1 MAKQTISSEIFQ
13 IIRSRIIRWEYPPGY
28 RLTEEALCQE
38 FNVSRIPVR
47 EALHLLEESHLVE
60 KVAHQGCRVR
70 QPTEKE
76 INELYD
82 VRLALEG
89 FVVEQLAQ
97 NGMNENVWQQLYDH
111 WQMLYHTD
119 PDAAFDAD
127 LLAHEDELFHET
139 LAAATENETLIT
151 MLKGINE
158 RLAFVRYTDITTLE
172 RLLETCQQH
181 LPILDAI
188 QARDAQQAKKAMWLN
203 IEYGRRNVE
212 SALKDVLSKAY
223 LLH

>member
-13 IIRSRIIRWEYPPGY
+13 TLRSRIIRWEYPPGY
-28 RLTEEALCQE
+28 HLTEEALCQE

-47 EALHLLEESHLVE
+47 EALHQLEESHLVE
-60 KVAHQGCRVR
+60 KIPHQGCRVR

-89 FVVEQLAQ
+89 FIVEQLAQ
-97 NGMNENVWQQLYDH
+97 NGMDKATWQQLYDH
-111 WQMLYHTD
+111 WQTLYHTD
-119 PDAAFDAD
+119 PEEEFDANA
-127 LLAHEDELFHET
+127 LAHEDELFHET
-139 LAAATENETLIT
+139 LAEATENETLISI
-151 MLKGINE
+151 LKGINE
-158 RLAFVRYTDITTLE
+158 RLAFVRYTDITTLD

-188 QARDAQQAKKAMWLN
+188 QKQNAQQAKEAMCLN

>member
-13 IIRSRIIRWEYPPGY
+13 TIRSRIIRWEYPPGY
-28 RLTEEALCQE
+28 HLTEEALCQE

-47 EALHLLEESHLVE
+47 EALHQLEESHLVE
-60 KVAHQGCRVR
+60 KIPHQGCRVR

-89 FVVEQLAQ
+89 FIVEQLAQ
-97 NGMNENVWQQLYDH
+97 KGMDKATWQQLYDH
-111 WQMLYHTD
+111 WQTLYHTN
-119 PDAAFDAD
+119 PAAEFDAS
-127 LLAHEDELFHET
+127 LLAHEDEAFHET
-139 LAAATENETLIT
+139 LAQATENETLIT
-151 MLKGINE
+151 ILKGINE

-181 LPILDAI
+181 LPILEAI
-188 QARDAQQAKKAMWLN
+188 HQGDTQEAIKAMRLN